1 MTPDLFWI
9 PGPWPGRLAITNR
22 PRGGDWLQDEIAGLH
37 SAGVEVLVSLLEA
50 EEERE
55 LQLRQEASLA
65 KAAGIEFIS
74 FPIPDRGVPGSLHET
89 SAVLSELCL
98 ALDHW
103 KSVAV

>member
-65 KAAGIEFIS
+65 KLRPPALNSSRFQYRIAES
-74 FPIPDRGVPGSLHET
+74 QARCMRPLPSLAN
-89 SAVLSELCL
+89 SASPSTTGK
-98 ALDHW
+98 A
-103 KSVAV
+103 